1 MGRVKKVTVV
11 TICYNNEEEIRR
23 TLDSMLAQTYGGE
36 VEYLII
42 DGGSTDNT
50 CVIAQSYQDV
60 FTEKGIDYRV
70 YSEPDQGIYDA
81 MNKGIAKATGD
92 IIGLL
97 NGGDAYEQE
106 TLSVVVDIFERKNP
120 EVVFG
125 NIRLFKTD
133 GSSFVKKARLR
144 NYQTS
149 RDWNHPTM
157 FVKASLYIEN
167 PFPCKGI
174 HDDYG
179 LYLRFRK
186 QGRRIETINEV
197 LASFYMGG
205 ASNKKDFG
213 SACKRICDRYLHC
226 YRDNGYSRWYLVE
239 CVMIEAAKWLL
250 G

>member
-42 DGGSTDNT
+42 DGGSTDST

-97 NGGDAYEQE
+97 NSGDAYEQE

-157 FVKASLYIEN
+157 FVKASLYKEF
-167 PFPCKGI
+167 PFRDLGI

-179 LYLRFRK
+179 FFLQMRK
-186 QGRRIETINEV
+186 QNRKIVIVDKV
-197 LASFYMGG
+197 LANFRMGG
-205 ASNKKDFG
+205 ASNHKDFK
-213 SACKRICDRYLHC
+213 AAKKRIRERYLYC
-226 YRDNGYSRWYLVE
+226 YRINGYSRWYLIE
-239 CVMIEAAKWLL
+239 CVVMELAKMIL